1 MPLRNLIR
9 QAVRLVP
16 DVSQY
21 LSAAA
26 RKATETLDFNVFG
39 EDVKKLVQ
47 KLWDKDLTETQ
58 FKEQLAEVVRI
69 QLTNAYNAAWYDAI
83 GEEDIPDY
91 LDTDLQEAI
100 KGYVESQAK
109 VKGSRVAPLNQ
120 KPDVEY
126 QKLWDTLSSNKP
138 VPSPIS
144 VSQFGFVNL
153 AV

>member
-1 MPLRNLIR
+1 MLAMNTTKKG
-9 QAVRLVP
+9 QVRTIVFKEGDTWYGVAL
-16 DVSQY
+16 
-21 LSAAA
+21 
-26 RKATETLDFNVFG
+26 EFNIVVEG
-39 EDVKKLVQ
+39 EDRNGV
-47 KLWDKDLTETQ
+47 
-58 FKEQLAEVVRI
+58 
-69 QLTNAYNAAWYDAI
+69 
-83 GEEDIPDY
+83 Y
-91 LDTDLQEAI
+91 LDLQEAI

-126 QKLWDTLSSNKP
+126 QKLWDTLASNKP